1 MHTQITPRNTLDD
14 SAPVQNHQTMKRHVM
29 SSRAIA
35 ELTGKRQ
42 DHVIRDVRRMLFKL
56 EITGPKFGDS
66 YQDEPSAGRPACQLL
81 VTPKG
86 LACLAEMN
94 IGVSL

>member
-14 SAPVQNHQTMKRHVM
+14 SALVQNHQTMTRHVI
-29 SSRAIA
+29 SSRAIPD
-35 ELTGKRQ
+35 LTGKRQ

-66 YQDEPSAGRPACQLL
+66 YQDEPSAERAAYQLL

-86 LACLAEMN
+86 LACLVEMN
-94 IGVSL
+94 IGASL